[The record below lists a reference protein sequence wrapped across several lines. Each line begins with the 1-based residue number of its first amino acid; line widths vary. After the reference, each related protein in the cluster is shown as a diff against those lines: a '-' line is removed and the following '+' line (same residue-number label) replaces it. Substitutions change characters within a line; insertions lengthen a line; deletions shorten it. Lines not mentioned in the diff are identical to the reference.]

1 MQWLCTYT
9 GESAF
14 CRFGLF
20 MVYINHLHTSSRE
33 RWVVVKDRE
42 ATQMGEVNRKC
53 NMMISRY
60 LGRRIPTVVPLV
72 VNGLSV

>member
-42 ATQMGEVNRKC
+42 ATQMGEVNPK
-53 NMMISRY
+53 
-60 LGRRIPTVVPLV
+60 
-72 VNGLSV
+72 